1 MLRSVALRPWPP
13 IAAAEDAE
21 DIASSLAIAGTDIA
35 GTDIAGTDIAGTSPG
50 PISPGPI
57 SPGHRRDIASSLAI
71 AGTDIAGTSPG
82 PISPGHR
89 RDRGTPPN
97 RCSPKIPLK
106 YGPGAIASV
115 NDSLLYNALNL
126 GILRPNKPAA

>member
-35 GTDIAGTDIAGTSPG
+35 GTG
-50 PISPGPI
+50 
-57 SPGHRRDIASSLAI
+57 
-71 AGTDIAGTSPG
+71 
-82 PISPGHR
+82 
-89 RDRGTPPN
+89 GTPPN

>member
-1 MLRSVALRPWPP
+1 VLRSVALRPWPP

-35 GTDIAGTDIAGTSPG
+35 GTSPG

-57 SPGHRRDIASSLAI
+57 SPGHRRDQY
-71 AGTDIAGTSPG
+71 
-82 PISPGHR
+82 R